1 MLHPISTYDAITQ
14 QKSAGMWNSSLALS
28 PGRMGTLD
36 FYYKIYELVLKYE
49 PQKTRGYRSRICYN
63 EQIIKSLWGGVSKD
77 RNNVGHLYPKGCL
90 QRDGENYMDI
100 NLEDIIKAVVFI
112 VAWIV
117 GLFLYGIS
125 QKYRRKR

>member
-63 EQIIKSLWGGVSKD
+63 EQIIKSLWGGYLKTGTMLDIYTLKD
-77 RNNVGHLYPKGCL
+77 AVREMEK
-90 QRDGENYMDI
+90 
-100 NLEDIIKAVVFI
+100 II
-112 VAWIV
+112 WI
-117 GLFLYGIS
+117 
-125 QKYRRKR
+125 